1 MGVETH
7 GQRFVRGVGTGCS
20 PGDGQCLP
28 SGIPQDLR
36 AHRSLGAPLAV
47 SVWLL
52 VSPCPGCALVIL
64 LCPPAAPRLLHCPL
78 LSLF

>member
-1 MGVETH
+1 METP
-7 GQRFVRGVGTGCS
+7 GQSCVRGVGTGCS
-20 PGDGQCLP
+20 PGDGPRLP
-28 SGIPQDLR
+28 SGIPQNLR
-36 AHRSLGAPLAV
+36 PHRSLGAPPAV

-52 VSPCPGCALVIL
+52 VSPCPGCMLVIL